1 MEKDVILKEVEVP
14 ERIEYG
20 DYVKIDGVGA
30 YTIVLTPT
38 FINFISPIIGVTD
51 NDDKTFIVRRRQTI
65 DDVVTLYT
73 L

>member
-1 MEKDVILKEVEVP
+1 M
-14 ERIEYG
+14 
-20 DYVKIDGVGA
+20 KIDGVGA
-30 YTIVLTPT
+30 YTIVLAPT